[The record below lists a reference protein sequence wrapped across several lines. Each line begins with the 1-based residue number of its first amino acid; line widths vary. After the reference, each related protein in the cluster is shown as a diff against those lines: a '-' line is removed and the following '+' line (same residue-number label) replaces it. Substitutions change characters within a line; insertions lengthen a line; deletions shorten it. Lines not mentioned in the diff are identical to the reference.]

1 MGMTTKILIADHL
14 DQEAIEEL
22 RAVPGFEVSVQ
33 TGLNEADLVKIVPDF
48 EVVVV
53 RSATKITRPVIEAG
67 QNLKLIVRA
76 GIGLDTI
83 DVKAAKEKGVAVAN
97 TPSATSI
104 SVAEHVLGLMIGAVR
119 HHGPANLSMKQHK
132 WEKKLFSG
140 TELYGKTLGIIG
152 FGRIGLEVA
161 RRALAF
167 GMNIVA
173 YDVIPIK
180 TELAVKQVDLDEL
193 LAQADIITLHVPKTP
208 EPILGAKEFERMKKG
223 MVIVNAA
230 RGGVVDEKA
239 LLEALNSGQ
248 VKAAALDVFSQEPP
262 QDFSLI
268 DHPKVTATPHL
279 GAATEEGQKRAGLE
293 VVKIIKEKFAEKG

>member
-1 MGMTTKILIADHL
+1 MTTRILIADHL

-22 RAVPGFEVSVQ
+22 QAVPGFEVTVK
-33 TGLNEADLVKIVPDF
+33 TGLNEADLVKIIPDF

-53 RSATKITRPVIEAG
+53 RSATKITRPIIEAG

-83 DVKAAKEKGVAVAN
+83 DVKAAKEKGVEVAN

-104 SVAEHVLGLMIGAVR
+104 SVAEHVIGLMIGAVR

-132 WEKKLFSG
+132 WEKKLFTG
-140 TELYGKTLGIIG
+140 TEVYGKTLGIIG

-161 RRALAF
+161 RRALAL
-167 GMNIVA
+167 GMNILA
-173 YDVIPIK
+173 YDVVPIK
-180 TELAVKQVDLDEL
+180 TDLAVKQVSLDEL
-193 LAQADIITLHVPKTP
+193 LNQADIITLHVPRTP

-223 MVIVNAA
+223 VVIVNAA

-239 LLEALNSGQ
+239 LLEALNSGL

-268 DHPKVTATPHL
+268 DHPRVTATPHL
-279 GAATEEGQKRAGLE
+279 GASTEEGQKRAGLE
-293 VVKIIKEKFAEKG
+293 VVRIVKEKFAATI